1 MQVPFRFKKKYFC
14 LKKAARF
21 LLTSTV
27 IFHIYPIFM
36 PEWLKLVDARDSKSR
51 GGDPVSVRFRAP
63 APAKIPA
70 VAAGLIQT
78 PWWLPWGLFFGAY
91 ICPTSGLAFSL
102 KLPRHKRLGSTSII
116 SMQTLSMKNRPS
128 RSMIRLTLNGILHM
142 NALYFVKIF
151 EFLIAPAWG
160 L

>member
-1 MQVPFRFKKKYFC
+1 MKKSSPFFIDKHGNFSY
-14 LKKAARF
+14 
-21 LLTSTV
+21 
-27 IFHIYPIFM
+27 IPNFHAGVV
-36 PEWLKLVDARDSKSR
+36 KLVDARDSKSR

-63 APAKIPA
+63 APARIPA

-78 PWWLPWGLFFGAY
+78 PWWLPWGLFFGAH
-91 ICPTSGLAFSL
+91 ICPTSGLASSL
-102 KLPRHKRLGSTSII
+102 KLPRHKPLESISII
-116 SMQTLSMKNRPS
+116 SMQMLSMRNRPS

-142 NALYFVKIF
+142 NAIYFCQIF